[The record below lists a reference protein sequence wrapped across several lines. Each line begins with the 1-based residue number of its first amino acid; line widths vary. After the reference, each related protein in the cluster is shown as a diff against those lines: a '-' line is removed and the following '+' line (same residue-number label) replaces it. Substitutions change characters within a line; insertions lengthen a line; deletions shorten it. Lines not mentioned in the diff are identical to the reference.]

1 MLLLRRMIKLP
12 QLHLHLQTKKRRN
25 SVGPNTLT
33 MLHSAAKISD
43 IELLEMILGAMGR
56 DALGMG
62 AGLAHPRESEEWR
75 AMELPQKLEFFA
87 PIWRVMRDENMT
99 VDQVSGARA

>member
-1 MLLLRRMIKLP
+1 MSACLTTDIPAQIMDTPMPAQVRT
-12 QLHLHLQTKKRRN
+12 LQ
-25 SVGPNTLT
+25 PEAD
-33 MLHSAAKISD
+33 AAND
-43 IELLEMILGAMGR
+43 ADVLELLEMILGAMGR